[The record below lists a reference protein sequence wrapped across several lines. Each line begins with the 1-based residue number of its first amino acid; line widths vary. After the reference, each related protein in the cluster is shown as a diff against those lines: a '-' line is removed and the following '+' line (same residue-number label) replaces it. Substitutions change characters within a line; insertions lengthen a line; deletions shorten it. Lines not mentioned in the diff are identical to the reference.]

1 MEVQTN
7 ASLIGLGAVLLPGNP
22 HGHNIVANAR
32 RNLSDVERE
41 YPSNELVYLA
51 VV

>member
-7 ASLIGLGAVLLPGNP
+7 ASPIGLGAVLLPGNP
-22 HGHNIVANAR
+22 PGQDIVAYTKIK
-32 RNLSDVERE
+32 LSDVERE
-41 YPSNELVYLA
+41 YPSNELEYLA